1 MDEPSSGLDPESRR
15 ELWNILLDMRKDH
28 TIFITTHYMEEAEAL
43 ADKIAII
50 SHGQLLCYG
59 PSIQLKRRFE
69 TGYILKLLTNE
80 QFKQVQ
86 TVDLIQKFVPD
97 MALKSFVKPTLII
110 SLPYK
115 YQATFPELLGQLET
129 KQQDLGISSIS
140 ITNSSLEDVFLKS
153 DASYASRPKDA
164 MDEVDAVYNRL
175 REEPLRISGFEQ
187 FLAIWYKKGIFMRA
201 HWIYWI
207 LLVRFFILKIN
218 IH

>member
-1 MDEPSSGLDPESRR
+1 
-15 ELWNILLDMRKDH
+15 
-28 TIFITTHYMEEAEAL
+28 MEEAEAL

-80 QFKQVQ
+80 QFKQVH

-129 KQQDLGISSIS
+129 KQHDLGISSIS

-207 LLVRFFILKIN
+207 LLVRFFILENKI
-218 IH
+218 HC

>member
-1 MDEPSSGLDPESRR
+1 
-15 ELWNILLDMRKDH
+15 
-28 TIFITTHYMEEAEAL
+28 MEEAEAL

-80 QFKQVQ
+80 QFKQVE
-86 TVDLIQKFVPD
+86 TVDLIQRFVPD

-115 YQATFPELLGQLET
+115 FQSNFPDLLGELERR
-129 KQQDLGISSIS
+129 QQELGISSIS

-153 DASYASRPKDA
+153 DASYASRPKDG
-164 MDEVDAVYNRL
+164 MDEIDAVYNRL
-175 REEPLRISGFEQ
+175 RDEPLRISGFQQ

-201 HWIYWI
+201 HWLYWVM
-207 LLVRFFILKIN
+207 LVSFVIANGIENKTNGIF
-218 IH
+218 